1 MHVSDSIAFSF
12 VFAAH
17 VSDSQ
22 GFVNSCFGI
31 SGLRHSPGVDIT
43 SFGLVPNMKNS
54 VAGLGVIQGNVLEV
68 LAGKTGLDASAPYQ
82 VAEAGLGAPILG

>member
-1 MHVSDSIAFSF
+1 MYQILLRLVLFSRRMYLIRRGLLTA
-12 VFAAH
+12 VLES
-17 VSDSQ
+17 V
-22 GFVNSCFGI
+22 VYGI
-31 SGLRHSPGVDIT
+31 VQRLT
-43 SFGLVPNMKNS
+43 CTFFGLVPNMKNS